1 MASGP
6 IISWQIEEET
16 METVTDYLFLEES
29 DDQPR
34 QHIRKQKHYCTNK
47 GPSSQNYDFP
57 SNHVWKW
64 ELDIKKSECQ
74 KIDAFELWCW
84 ERFSRVPWIARR
96 SNQFIPKEI
105 SPEYSLEGLMLK
117 VKFQYFGHLMQR
129 TDSLKKTLM
138 LGKIESRKRR
148 GRPRMKW
155 LGGIT
160 DSMDVS
166 LSKLRELVVDREA
179 WRAVVHRVARSQ
191 TQLSDW
197 TELNFYGILSKYLK
211 RK

>member
-117 VKFQYFGHLMQR
+117 VKLHYLATWCKELTPWKRPWCWERLKAGKEGEGRGWDGWMA
-129 TDSLKKTLM
+129 SL
-138 LGKIESRKRR
+138 
-148 GRPRMKW
+148 
-155 LGGIT
+155 
-160 DSMDVS
+160 
-166 LSKLRELVVDREA
+166 
-179 WRAVVHRVARSQ
+179 
-191 TQLSDW
+191 TQW
-197 TELNFYGILSKYLK
+197 T
-211 RK
+211 